1 MRCRRSPKSA
11 VWRHL
16 YELSVCRSYRR
27 QTHDSQSDYRA
38 GGSPSGIDARNLK
51 DSDVI
56 PEIGVLDSAGIME
69 LVIWFEMTF
78 GVTIAQS
85 DFTLENF
92 GTVDA
97 MASYLQQS
105 K

>member
-1 MRCRRSPKSA
+1 MS
-11 VWRHL
+11 
-16 YELSVCRSYRR
+16 
-27 QTHDSQSDYRA
+27 
-38 GGSPSGIDARNLK
+38 SPSADLTDVKRTIRNRIIELADRRRIDARNLK

-78 GVTIAQS
+78 DVTIAQS
-85 DFTLENF
+85 DLTLENF
-92 GTVDA
+92 GTIDA

>member
-1 MRCRRSPKSA
+1 MRPPSADLTDVKRTIRNRIIELADRR
-11 VWRHL
+11 R
-16 YELSVCRSYRR
+16 
-27 QTHDSQSDYRA
+27 
-38 GGSPSGIDARNLK
+38 IDARNLK

-78 GVTIAQS
+78 DVTIAQS
-85 DFTLENF
+85 DLTLENF
-92 GTVDA
+92 GTIDA
-97 MASYLQQS
+97 MASYLQHS